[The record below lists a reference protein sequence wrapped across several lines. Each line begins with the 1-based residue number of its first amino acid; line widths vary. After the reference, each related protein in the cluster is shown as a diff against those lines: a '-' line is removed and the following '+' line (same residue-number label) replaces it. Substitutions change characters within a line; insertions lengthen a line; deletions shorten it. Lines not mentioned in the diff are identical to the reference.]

1 MKTRYLPYAT
11 SSFSLAI
18 LFSLFLSGC
27 ATVDKITAPSLKGDP
42 STSSVVVVK
51 CKSSWQGVLG
61 IKESQDAVSG
71 VILSVVSPQEVKQ
84 VNGRA
89 AANLIIFS
97 DVPPGE
103 YNLASVATIRH
114 TSNGGKWRQV
124 YNVPGDDA
132 TKYVFT
138 VKAGEPKYL
147 GVVTIE
153 ETQTLK
159 RSVAFGLKESSGAEK
174 EAWEKFSSL
183 YPQSAWTSA
192 VQKRI
197 SELK

>member
-1 MKTRYLPYAT
+1 M
-11 SSFSLAI
+11 
-18 LFSLFLSGC
+18 
-27 ATVDKITAPSLKGDP
+27 
-42 STSSVVVVK
+42 
-51 CKSSWQGVLG
+51 LG
-61 IKESQDAVSG
+61 IKESQGAVSG
-71 VILSVVSPQEVKQ
+71 VILSIVGPQEVKQ

-89 AANLIIFS
+89 VANLIIFS
-97 DVPPGE
+97 DVPSGK
-103 YNLASVATIRH
+103 YNLASVETIRH
-114 TSNGGKWRQV
+114 TSNGGQWHQV
-124 YNVPGDDA
+124 YNIPGDDA
-132 TKYVFT
+132 MKYVFT
-138 VKAGEPKYL
+138 VQAGEPKYL

-183 YPQSAWTSA
+183 YPQSAWTNA